1 MSSPSSPRPE
11 AANASGCPFSARSFN
26 PFAPPQ
32 HENMQALFAQAR
44 REQPVFFSEAMNAWV
59 VTRHEDICAAVED
72 TQRFSS
78 KLDSQIFEALLPEPR
93 AYLADAGYRKMPMIY
108 DDPPEHSRSRQI
120 VARLF
125 SKENL
130 AALEPLVR
138 SITEELVDGF
148 AQDRQVEL
156 VSRLAYPLPIR
167 VIFAWMG
174 LPLELMDDFKKW
186 SRHLTLMLSLQA
198 RTLELQNECVR
209 GVTDMQRCVAELIS
223 ERVAHPR
230 EDGLTVLAQSLREG
244 TTLDAAD
251 LAAMVMLLISAGHE
265 TTSSLMGMAVRVL
278 LEQPERWRQLRE
290 EPHTLPRVVEEVL
303 RYETPMAILAR
314 HTATQAELGGV
325 TIPAGARVLL
335 VVLSGN
341 RDERRFPEPEG
352 FDPKRPQL
360 GQHLAFGR
368 GIHVCV
374 GAGLARLEARVML
387 EVLARRL
394 PGLRI
399 VEPPRLVPG
408 PVRHQEQLLL
418 AWD

>member
-1 MSSPSSPRPE
+1 
-11 AANASGCPFSARSFN
+11 
-26 PFAPPQ
+26 
-32 HENMQALFAQAR
+32 
-44 REQPVFFSEAMNAWV
+44 
-59 VTRHEDICAAVED
+59 
-72 TQRFSS
+72 
-78 KLDSQIFEALLPEPR
+78 
-93 AYLADAGYRKMPMIY
+93 
-108 DDPPEHSRSRQI
+108 
-120 VARLF
+120 
-125 SKENL
+125 
-130 AALEPLVR
+130 
-138 SITEELVDGF
+138 VD
-148 AQDRQVEL
+148 L

-186 SRHLTLMLSLQA
+186 ARHLTLMLSLQA
-198 RTLELQNECVR
+198 RTLEMQNECVR

-230 EDGLTVLAQSLREG
+230 EDGLTVLAQSLMEG

-314 HTATQAELGGV
+314 NTATQVELGGV

-341 RDERRFPEPEG
+341 RDERRFPEPEV
-352 FDPKRPQL
+352 FDPKRPLL

-394 PGLRI
+394 PGLRLA
-399 VEPPRLVPG
+399 EPPRLVPG
-408 PVRHQEQLLL
+408 IVRHQEQLLL